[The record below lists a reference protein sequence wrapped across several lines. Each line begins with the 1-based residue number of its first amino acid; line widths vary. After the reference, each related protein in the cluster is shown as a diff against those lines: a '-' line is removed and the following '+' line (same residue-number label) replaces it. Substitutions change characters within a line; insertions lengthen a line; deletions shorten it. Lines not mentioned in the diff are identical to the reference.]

1 MPLLL
6 ICPHCQDKAPISAKT
21 CGQCGANLQD
31 LPPESR
37 RYFVGRP
44 EAAATA
50 PPALQLSPEPIP
62 DVVEVK
68 LLESHQEA
76 MGSKNSFMENKDVSL
91 CEALDRILHKGAVLY
106 GEVMISVADIDL
118 VYLGLQVILS
128 SMETARGFKPVLGE
142 GQLGP
147 NLLDM
152 GTS

>member
-6 ICPHCQDKAPISAKT
+6 ICPHCQDKAPIPAKT

-44 EAAATA
+44 EAAATT
-50 PPALQLSPEPIP
+50 PAALELSPEPIP
-62 DVVEVK
+62 DVVEVE

-76 MGSKNSFMENKDVSL
+76 MGSKNSLMENKDVSL
-91 CEALDRILHKGAVLY
+91 CEALDRILHKGAVLF

-118 VYLGLQVILS
+118 VYLGLQVILA
-128 SMETARGFKPVLGE
+128 SMETARGLRPLGE

-147 NLLDM
+147 NLFDK
-152 GTS
+152 GDR